1 MLDELARSRPE
12 DPGRIRV
19 ELARGDCLLGLAS
32 LRRTPTGA
40 PDRARINRAIAAYE
54 RALATWAKD
63 VDTQAEGRH
72 KLALSLLER
81 ARGEAAAD
89 AEATRREARQLL
101 ATEAAELLA
110 GSRDRLGVEG
120 RIWVAR
126 TLLLLGEHC
135 EAQGDLAEAKAAYRL
150 LRDLNA
156 GLPEGTSRL
165 PGRAAAESK
174 LAELEGASSNPPA
187 R

>member
-1 MLDELARSRPE
+1 M
-12 DPGRIRV
+12 
-19 ELARGDCLLGLAS
+19 
-32 LRRTPTGA
+32 
-40 PDRARINRAIAAYE
+40 
-54 RALATWAKD
+54 ATWAKD

-81 ARGEAAAD
+81 ARGEAATD